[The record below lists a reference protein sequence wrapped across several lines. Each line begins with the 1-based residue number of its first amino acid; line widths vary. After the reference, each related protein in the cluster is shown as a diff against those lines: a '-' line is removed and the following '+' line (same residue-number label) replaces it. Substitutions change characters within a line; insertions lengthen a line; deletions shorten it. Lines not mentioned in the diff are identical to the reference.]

1 MLLPPKQITTLF
13 LLLIL
18 FQSAIAGIDPR
29 LVENKGQW
37 HEEVHFKALTNGGY
51 FFIGENGVTVQQL
64 EQGFFDH
71 FHDWIQG
78 NSDEPIGNTH
88 TLKFD
93 FVGGNFNDFHGEE
106 NLSRTDN
113 FFIGNDPSKHAK
125 GVQSFQRAYYSNV
138 YPNIDLR
145 FDIKS
150 DRLKYEFLVSPNAD
164 PSQIHVSINNS
175 ESIKLKDGRLIFKT
189 SVGAIYEE
197 QPFVYQLDENGRV
210 KRVECNYLLEGN
222 LVSYEFPEGYDTNR
236 ELIID
241 PEISFS
247 TYVGAF
253 SDNFGFTASY
263 DSDGD
268 LYGGAIVFGGG
279 YPVAGGPFQINFAGG
294 VIDCGI
300 TKFSSDGTELLYSTF
315 LGGSDNEAPHS
326 LVVNENN
333 ELFIYGTTG
342 SFDFPTTPGA
352 AQENFSGGPTLTG
365 LGVSY
370 LQGADIFVAKI
381 SADGTD
387 LIAATYIGGT
397 GNDGLNFSPAL
408 EFNFG
413 DRFRG
418 EIIVGDQGRVY
429 VASVTQ
435 STDFPFTNGFSGAY
449 NGVSSGT
456 IFNLS
461 GDLTQLIWSSAT
473 GGDVAEA
480 AFGVQIG
487 PDGTIYITGG
497 TTSVNLI
504 SSATG
509 ADPSYSGMVDGYI
522 MRLSANGSTVLNST
536 YVGTFG
542 FDQTYFVQLDT
553 DGEVYVIG
561 QSLGDIQVSPDV
573 YSNPGGRQFVQKYS
587 ADLTTL
593 EWSTTIGSNDNQ
605 INFSPSAFLV
615 TNCSDIYVSGWGGS
629 TNNFG
634 QAGGTTFGLP
644 TTPDA
649 YQSSTDGSDFYL
661 MVLSEDA
668 QDLTYATFFGGS
680 QSAEHVDGGTSRFD
694 KNGTVYQAVCAGCGG
709 LSDFPSQPGVWSQA
723 NPSSNCN
730 LGVFKFRL
738 SSVSALADVD
748 FTAIPLCQNEP
759 AVFTNLSEDANLFL
773 WDFGDNNTSDEFEP
787 SHTYTEPGIYT
798 VTLLAEDSEGCLG
811 PDSTS
816 IEVVVLPAPE
826 VEFDFEN
833 NPLCTGEQ
841 LTLGA
846 TGADSYLW
854 MPADVF
860 INNTLANPIFIGGQT
875 TTISLTG
882 ATTCGSQTLEITII
896 VGAIEVQLEEEILLC
911 PGESTQLNAS
921 GGSEYSWS
929 PTTFLDNPSVSN
941 PTVTPD
947 TDITYEVTVSTEQG
961 CEGTASIQVILLEG
975 PPVLSGE
982 TDYATCNSTAVELDV
997 SGGVNY
1003 SWLPVEGLS
1012 NPSISNPTANPSS
1025 ETVYTVTSTNQC
1037 GAASLDILVRTEFID
1052 ISLTTDSIGCFLT
1065 PIGVSV
1071 TGGATT
1077 YRWQPENLFADPHA
1091 ENTSVEILETT
1102 EISVIGFNEDGC
1114 FDIETR
1120 LIRIYPRQPIYLGLD
1135 EVIPFGGEAT
1145 IEAFSN
1151 YLITWVDSPYLSC
1164 LDCDNPTASPP
1175 ETSTFYAT
1183 IETAD
1188 GCIETDSIL
1197 VTVTGN
1203 MYVPNAFTPDGDG
1216 INDLFKAQGID
1227 IIEFRM
1233 QIFDRW
1239 GELIYISNSIDDGW
1253 NGSSPDSDYYAP
1265 SGTYPYRIVAREHTG
1280 EVFELKGMVT
1290 LIR

>member
-1 MLLPPKQITTLF
+1 MLPPTKQITILA

-37 HEEVHFKALTNGGY
+37 HEEVHFKALTDGGY

-106 NLSRTDN
+106 GLNRTEN
-113 FFIGNDPSKHAK
+113 FFIGNDLSKHAK

-150 DRLKYEFLVSPNAD
+150 DRLKYEFLVAPNTD
-164 PSQIHVSINNS
+164 PSEIHVNIKNA
-175 ESIKLKDGRLIFKT
+175 ESIELKDGRLIFKT
-189 SVGAIYEE
+189 SVGEIYEE

-210 KRVECNYLLEGN
+210 ERVECNYLLEGN

-279 YPVAGGPFQINFAGG
+279 YPVVGGPFQINFAGG

-352 AQENFSGGPTLTG
+352 AQENFAGGPTLTG

-418 EIIVGDQGRVY
+418 EIIVGDQGGVY

-668 QDLTYATFFGGS
+668 QDLTYATFFGGN

-709 LSDFPSQPGVWSQA
+709 LSDFPSQPGVWSQT

-854 MPADVF
+854 MPVDVF

-882 ATTCGSQTLEITII
+882 ATTCGSQTLEITIV

-911 PGESTQLNAS
+911 PGESAQLNAS

-961 CEGTASIQVILLEG
+961 CEGTESIQVILLEG

-982 TDYATCNSTAVELDV
+982 TDYATCNSIAVELDV

-1003 SWLPVEGLS
+1003 SWLPAEGLS
-1012 NPSISNPTANPSS
+1012 NPSISNPTANPIS
-1025 ETVYTVTSTNQC
+1025 ETVYTVTSSNQC
-1037 GAASLDILVRTEFID
+1037 GSASLDILVRTESID

-1065 PIGVSV
+1065 PIGVSA
-1071 TGGATT
+1071 TGGST
-1077 YRWQPENLFADPHA
+1077 YRWQPENLFANPQA
-1091 ENTSVEILETT
+1091 ANTSIEIFGTT
-1102 EISVIGFNEDGC
+1102 EISVTGFDEEGC

-1120 LIRIYPRQPIYLGLD
+1120 LIRIFPRQQIYLGLD
-1135 EVIPFGGEAT
+1135 EIIPFGGEAT
-1145 IEAFSN
+1145 IETFSD
-1151 YLITWVDSPYLSC
+1151 YPIAWVESPYLSC
-1164 LDCDNPTASPP
+1164 LDCSNPIASPP

-1183 IETAD
+1183 IETPD

-1227 IIEFRM
+1227 IVEFRM
-1233 QIFDRW
+1233 EIFDRW
-1239 GELIYISNSIDDGW
+1239 GELIYISNSIEDGW

-1265 SGTYPYRIVAREHTG
+1265 SGSYPYRIVAREHTD